1 MPELPEVET
10 ARRQLE
16 RWLVGRT
23 LEDVR
28 AVDPCVVRTRPSTT
42 LAAADPQGRQW
53 LSGWVGNKLEA
64 TFRHGKRIGLQIGN
78 LGAMHHL
85 GMSGRW
91 ERTSPGEPVPRHAR
105 LGLVREDE
113 VVIWFVDTRRFGW
126 LVPCAPDAL
135 ETKLSEGHGPDVWD
149 QPLDG
154 EGLAARFPTRR
165 AIKTALLDQKCVAG
179 MGNIHAVESLWY
191 ARIDPRTP
199 AHTLTE
205 AQWSRLAVE
214 MHRQMARTLE
224 MLDVEKVA
232 YVTDKDG
239 PNPFQVYGR
248 EADPCPRCGE
258 GVQRGWLA
266 KRSTFWCPICQPRDE
281 ARAKG

>member
-1 MPELPEVET
+1 
-10 ARRQLE
+10 
-16 RWLVGRT
+16 
-23 LEDVR
+23 
-28 AVDPCVVRTRPSTT
+28 
-42 LAAADPQGRQW
+42 
-53 LSGWVGNKLEA
+53 LEA